1 MKNKKILLAL
11 FLTVVL
17 IQICVG
23 LKCAF
28 GGIDI
33 LQTGQIVKLKCEF
46 IGNIGS
52 WDYRN
57 LMIRESVGSFQLPYK
72 NDIAY
77 AEKEIAK
84 AKKKK
89 NYPENVYISEYEAK
103 FYVGFKEGK
112 DGIYQPEAY
121 STKPDEFAVYYQTTL
136 SGCILRKYENKKK
149 VELPMPQVRFNSMSI
164 KLSYSE
170 KQLKKIAGYV
180 NKIPQE
186 ERNGVAVFR
195 YKDGTFLPVDLI
207 VNGKSLNELAGKKE
221 F

>member
-1 MKNKKILLAL
+1 
-11 FLTVVL
+11 
-17 IQICVG
+17 
-23 LKCAF
+23 
-28 GGIDI
+28 
-33 LQTGQIVKLKCEF
+33 
-46 IGNIGS
+46 
-52 WDYRN
+52 
-57 LMIRESVGSFQLPYK
+57 MIRESVGSFQLPYK

-89 NYPENVYISEYEAK
+89 NYPENVYISEYKAK
-103 FYVGFKEGK
+103 FYVGFKEGN

-121 STKPDEFAVYYQTTL
+121 STKPDNFDVYYQTTL
-136 SGCILRKYENKKK
+136 SGCILRKHEKGMNM
-149 VELPMPQVRFNSMSI
+149 ELPVPQVRFNPMYI

-180 NKIPQE
+180 NKIPRE
-186 ERNGVAVFR
+186 ERNCVGVCR
-195 YKDGTFLPVDLI
+195 YKDGVFLPVDLI

>member
-11 FLTVVL
+11 FFIVVL
-17 IQICVG
+17 VQIGIG
-23 LKCAF
+23 LKSAF

-33 LQTGQIVKLKCEF
+33 LQSGQVVKLKCS

-52 WDYRN
+52 WNYRN

-89 NYPENVYISEYEAK
+89 NYPENVYISEYKAK

-112 DGIYQPEAY
+112 DGICQPEAY

-149 VELPMPQVRFNSMSI
+149 VELPMPQVRFDSMSI

-186 ERNGVAVFR
+186 ERNGVVVFR
-195 YKDGTFLPVDLI
+195 YKDGVFLPVDII